1 MAYNDSGELLASQST
16 YSLGGYTFEL
26 KVQTV
31 HEPGEPDVVSV
42 FAICR
47 GPDGTRETQA
57 VDFTEGTVV
66 ENWYV
71 EANETEASVY
81 VKTSA
86 NIQPLETT
94 WDQPIKIGG
103 AIYSHP
109 DIAPTY
115 RTVVQFYDNAAFANA
130 PGGTRHIYMCASAAP
145 GTFEVGT
152 DTLYYPDGRI
162 QSQRVLTLT
171 ADNEYTYNGKTV
183 YHSVIAV
190 STGGGVFDRSENSN
204 TPWTENITVPETA
217 WMMIYG
223 EEVGPNENEKLI
235 ARFAIDIR
243 EADGGPDGD
252 WDEPGD
258 TGDPSY
264 TLNVSVTGASSGSN
278 NETPLEPGQTGGYGN
293 GGTGGNG
300 GGGGAGAS
308 TVIIYEFATD
318 KAGTVNQEATAQGPG
333 TGGPGGKGGKG
344 SDGCIL
350 IFY

>member
-1 MAYNDSGELLASQST
+1 MAYDDSEALQPNST

-26 KVQTV
+26 KVQNV

-47 GPDGTRETQA
+47 SPDGTRQT
-57 VDFTEGTVV
+57 VPMDFPSGTTV
-66 ENWYV
+66 ESWTV

-81 VKTSA
+81 VQIRKKGTNPFNLPPFTYTPDYTGTLVTWPSSNRYSVVDASIVGTSITQGVPYAVNCVVGSKTRGTA
-86 NIQPLETT
+86 MQPYTYDGKT
-94 WDQPIKIGG
+94 AYYYPISVDTIKTG
-103 AIYSHP
+103 
-109 DIAPTY
+109 IAPPVYSELSNYGKARIAWTMLY
-115 RTVVQFYDNAAFANA
+115 GDTSGKDVV
-130 PGGTRHIYMCASAAP
+130 
-145 GTFEVGT
+145 
-152 DTLYYPDGRI
+152 
-162 QSQRVLTLT
+162 
-171 ADNEYTYNGKTV
+171 
-183 YHSVIAV
+183 
-190 STGGGVFDRSENSN
+190 
-204 TPWTENITVPETA
+204 
-217 WMMIYG
+217 
-223 EEVGPNENEKLI
+223 ENELV

-278 NETPLEPGQTGGYGN
+278 SGIPLEAQEQSVYGSGGY
-293 GGTGGNG
+293 GGNG

-344 SDGCIL
+344 GDGCIL